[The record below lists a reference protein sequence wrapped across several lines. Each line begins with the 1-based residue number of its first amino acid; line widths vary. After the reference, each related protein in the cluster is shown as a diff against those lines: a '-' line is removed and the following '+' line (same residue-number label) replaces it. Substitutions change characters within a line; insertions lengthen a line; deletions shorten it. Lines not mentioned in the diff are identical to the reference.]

1 MKRTVESRTNI
12 ALKVFM
18 ASLSAAVREEHT
30 LQPEPTGKPDV
41 IACDHWIDM
50 RWVKKFYAWNDAE
63 GSHSI
68 DVSDQYRQD
77 GSRIW

>member
-18 ASLSAAVREEHT
+18 ATLSTAGREERT
-30 LQPEPTGKPDV
+30 PQPESTKPKVMAVDR
-41 IACDHWIDM
+41 WIDGE
-50 RWVKKFYAWNDAE
+50 WVTKFYTWDDAE
-63 GSHSI
+63 GSYAI

-77 GSRIW
+77 GSRI